1 MPFLNLLPGAT
12 WIKLNITAKELVS
25 AAPRRTE
32 IISDKDKEFRKVTLY
47 IAEQISYV
55 ASSSSSRDGGMV
67 DAVDSKSTVA
77 WQCASSSLALG
88 TNQIL
93 CILLQSL

>member
-1 MPFLNLLPGAT
+1 MAQV
-12 WIKLNITAKELVS
+12 KYTAKELS
-25 AAPRRTE
+25 RAAPRGKE
-32 IISDKDKEFRKVTLY
+32 MIIDRAKEFRKVTLY
-47 IAEQISYV
+47 IDEQISYV
-55 ASSSSSRDGGMV
+55 APSSSSRDGGMV